1 MGRSVILLNFKEE
14 GKEGRPTVRILN
26 LTQKMDII
34 DVVSVRNATLHV
46 HKRSKMRQY

>member
-1 MGRSVILLNFKEE
+1 MGRSVILLNFKEK
-14 GKEGRPTVRILN
+14 GKEGTVRILN